1 MKKTKMS
8 MTRSTACII
17 RSRKRK
23 KNRTYN
29 TKKNA
34 FQKIMQGPIVTE
46 SNTYQ
51 SSSPFTIYQNKTKM
65 NFGRKQK
72 KSEK

>member
-1 MKKTKMS
+1 MS

-17 RSRKRK
+17 RSRSRSRKRK